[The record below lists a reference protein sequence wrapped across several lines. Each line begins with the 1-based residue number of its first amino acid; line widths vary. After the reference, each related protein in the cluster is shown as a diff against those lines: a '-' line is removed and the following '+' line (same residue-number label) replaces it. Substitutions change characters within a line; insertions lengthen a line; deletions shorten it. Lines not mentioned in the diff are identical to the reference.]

1 MTTQDPHG
9 AGAGAGAGAEAGAG
23 AGARAGAGASV
34 SPLDTV
40 SPDAP
45 RPSESTVRIGL
56 VLPDAM
62 GTYGDDGNSLVLRQ
76 RLRWRGYDAE
86 IVRITLEDEVPDS
99 CDVYAVGGGEDAA
112 QKLASQHLSE
122 SPGLQRA
129 VSRGVPVLAI
139 CAGMQVFGEWFMV
152 SDGSRASG
160 LGLLDITTSPQAT
173 RSIGEL
179 VVEPQLAG
187 LSQPLTGFE
196 NHMGATVLGPS
207 AAPLGRVVSGTG
219 NGVPADAA
227 SSGAPGPAASA
238 SSSATGSASSSA
250 TEPAASASRSA
261 TAAAPGSSVEGV
273 VQGSIIATY
282 MHGPVLARNPELA
295 DLLLCRALGVDSLP
309 PVDIPAVEQ
318 LRRERIAAARR

>member
-1 MTTQDPHG
+1 MNGPTSASGSHTPSSGPAPTPRDG
-9 AGAGAGAGAEAGAG
+9 AA
-23 AGARAGAGASV
+23 V

-40 SPDAP
+40 AADSRRAT
-45 RPSESTVRIGL
+45 ESTVRIGL
-56 VLPDAM
+56 VLPDVM

-76 RLRWRGYDAE
+76 RLKWRGHHAE
-86 IVRITLEDEVPDS
+86 IVRITLDDEVPDS
-99 CDVYAVGGGEDAA
+99 CDLYAVGGGEDAA
-112 QKLASQHLSE
+112 QKLASRHLSE

-129 VSRGVPVLAI
+129 VARGVPVLAI
-139 CAGMQVFGEWFMV
+139 CAGMQVFGEWFV
-152 SDGSRASG
+152 VADGSRAPG

-179 VVEPQLAG
+179 VVEPRLAG
-187 LSQPLTGFE
+187 LTQPLTGFE
-196 NHMGATVLGPS
+196 NHRGATVLGPD

-219 NGVPADAA
+219 NGVPA
-227 SSGAPGPAASA
+227 GG
-238 SSSATGSASSSA
+238 
-250 TEPAASASRSA
+250 
-261 TAAAPGSSVEGV
+261 APGSSSGVVPGPGAGPRVEGV

-309 PVDIPAVEQ
+309 PVEVPAVEQ

>member
-1 MTTQDPHG
+1 MSEQNTGAEIPG
-9 AGAGAGAGAEAGAG
+9 AGGSGTNPDPRNAGG
-23 AGARAGAGASV
+23 RDAGASA

-40 SPDAP
+40 AADSA

-56 VLPDAM
+56 VLPDVM

-99 CDVYAVGGGEDAA
+99 CDLYTVGGGEDAA
-112 QKLASQHLSE
+112 QKLASRHLTA

-129 VSRGVPVLAI
+129 VERGAPVLAI
-139 CAGMQVFGEWFMV
+139 CAGMQVFGEWFVV
-152 SDGSRASG
+152 SDGSRAPG
-160 LGLLDITTSPQAT
+160 LGLLDVTTTPQAS

-179 VVEPQLAG
+179 VVAPQVAG
-187 LSQPLTGFE
+187 LTQPLTGFE
-196 NHMGATVLGPS
+196 NHMGATVLGPD
-207 AAPLGRVVSGTG
+207 ATPLGRVTSGVG
-219 NGVPADAA
+219 NGVPA
-227 SSGAPGPAASA
+227 GQQVPA
-238 SSSATGSASSSA
+238 G
-250 TEPAASASRSA
+250 
-261 TAAAPGSSVEGV
+261 GLVEGV

-282 MHGPVLARNPELA
+282 MHGPALARNPELA

-309 PVDIPAVEQ
+309 PVEVPAVAQ

>member
-1 MTTQDPHG
+1 MSEQNTGAEIPG
-9 AGAGAGAGAEAGAG
+9 AGCSGTNPDPRNAGG
-23 AGARAGAGASV
+23 RDAGASA

-40 SPDAP
+40 AADSA

-56 VLPDAM
+56 VLPDVM

-99 CDVYAVGGGEDAA
+99 CDLYTVGGGEDAA
-112 QKLASQHLSE
+112 QKLASRHLTA

-129 VSRGVPVLAI
+129 VERDAPVLAI
-139 CAGMQVFGEWFMV
+139 CAGMQVFGEWFVV
-152 SDGSRASG
+152 SDGSRAPG
-160 LGLLDITTSPQAT
+160 LGLLDVTTTPQAS

-179 VVEPQLAG
+179 VVAPQVAG
-187 LSQPLTGFE
+187 LTQPLTGFE
-196 NHMGATVLGPS
+196 NHMGATVLGPD
-207 AAPLGRVVSGTG
+207 AAPLGRVTSGVG
-219 NGVPADAA
+219 NGVPA
-227 SSGAPGPAASA
+227 GQQVPA
-238 SSSATGSASSSA
+238 G
-250 TEPAASASRSA
+250 
-261 TAAAPGSSVEGV
+261 GLVEGV

-282 MHGPVLARNPELA
+282 MHGPALARNPELA

-309 PVDIPAVEQ
+309 PVEVPAVAQ

>member
-1 MTTQDPHG
+1 MSEQNTGAEIPG
-9 AGAGAGAGAEAGAG
+9 AGGSGTNPDPRNAGG
-23 AGARAGAGASV
+23 RDAGASA

-40 SPDAP
+40 AADSA

-56 VLPDAM
+56 VLPDVM

-99 CDVYAVGGGEDAA
+99 CDLYTVGGGEDAA
-112 QKLASQHLSE
+112 QKLASRHLSA

-129 VSRGVPVLAI
+129 VERGAPVLAI
-139 CAGMQVFGEWFMV
+139 CAGMQVFGEWFVV
-152 SDGSRASG
+152 SDGTRAPG
-160 LGLLDITTSPQAT
+160 LGLLDVTTTPQAS

-179 VVEPQLAG
+179 VVTPQVAG
-187 LSQPLTGFE
+187 LTQPLTGFE
-196 NHMGATVLGPS
+196 NHMGATVLGPD
-207 AAPLGRVVSGTG
+207 AAPLGRVTSGVG
-219 NGVPADAA
+219 NGVPA
-227 SSGAPGPAASA
+227 GQQVSA
-238 SSSATGSASSSA
+238 G
-250 TEPAASASRSA
+250 
-261 TAAAPGSSVEGV
+261 GLVEGV

-282 MHGPVLARNPELA
+282 MHGPALARNPELA

-309 PVDIPAVEQ
+309 PVEVPAVAQ

>member
-1 MTTQDPHG
+1 MSEQNTGGGDSGTNPGGGDSGTNPG
-9 AGAGAGAGAEAGAG
+9 AGGSGTNPDPRNAGG
-23 AGARAGAGASV
+23 RDAGASA

-40 SPDAP
+40 AADSA

-56 VLPDAM
+56 VLPDVM

-99 CDVYAVGGGEDAA
+99 CDLYTVGGGEDAA
-112 QKLASQHLSE
+112 QKLASRHLTA

-129 VSRGVPVLAI
+129 VERGAPVLAI
-139 CAGMQVFGEWFMV
+139 CAGMQVFGEWFVV
-152 SDGSRASG
+152 SDGSRAPG
-160 LGLLDITTSPQAT
+160 LGLLDVTTTPQAS

-179 VVEPQLAG
+179 VVAPQVAG
-187 LSQPLTGFE
+187 LTQPLTGFE
-196 NHMGATVLGPS
+196 NHMGATVLGPD
-207 AAPLGRVVSGTG
+207 AAPLGRVTSGVG
-219 NGVPADAA
+219 NGVPA
-227 SSGAPGPAASA
+227 GQQVPAE
-238 SSSATGSASSSA
+238 GL
-250 TEPAASASRSA
+250 
-261 TAAAPGSSVEGV
+261 VEGV

-282 MHGPVLARNPELA
+282 MHGPALARNPELA

-309 PVDIPAVEQ
+309 PVEVPAVAQ

>member
-1 MTTQDPHG
+1 MSTQDPQ
-9 AGAGAGAGAEAGAG
+9 
-23 AGARAGAGASV
+23 GAGASA

-40 SPDAP
+40 SPASR
-45 RPSESTVRIGL
+45 RPTESTVRIGL
-56 VLPDAM
+56 VLPDVM

-76 RLRWRGYDAE
+76 RLTWRGYDAE

-99 CDVYAVGGGEDAA
+99 CDLYAVGGGEDTA
-112 QKLASQHLSE
+112 QKLASRHLSE

-129 VSRGVPVLAI
+129 VARGVPVLAI
-139 CAGMQVFGEWFMV
+139 CAGMQVFGEWFVV
-152 SDGSRASG
+152 SDGSRAPG

-196 NHMGATVLGPS
+196 NHMGATVLGPD
-207 AAPLGRVVSGTG
+207 AAPLGRVISGTG
-219 NGVPADAA
+219 NGVPADAG
-227 SSGAPGPAASA
+227 SPGAPADSGSGTAASGSAA
-238 SSSATGSASSSA
+238 SGSAGSATGS
-250 TEPAASASRSA
+250 R
-261 TAAAPGSSVEGV
+261 VEGV

-309 PVDIPAVEQ
+309 PVEVPAVEQ